1 MKQADLERYHDRL
14 TALYHRLR
22 GDVSSLE
29 EGAYRQ
35 TGGEASGNLSNMP
48 LHMADLG
55 SDTFEQQVTLSLL
68 ENEENQLLE
77 ITDALERIRR
87 GTFGRC
93 EACGKEIAAE
103 RLDAVPYTRYCAA
116 DARKVQA
123 DARADRLGSL

>member
-1 MKQADLERYHDRL
+1 MKQADVERYRDRL
-14 TALYHRLR
+14 TVLYHRLK

-55 SDTFEQQVTLSLL
+55 SDSFEQQVTLSLL

-77 ITDALERIRR
+77 ITDALERIRQ
-87 GTFGRC
+87 GKFGRC
-93 EACGKEIAAE
+93 QVCGEEVASE
-103 RLDAVPYTRYCAA
+103 RLEVVPYTRYCAA
-116 DARKVQA
+116 DARKVEGGA
-123 DARADRLGSL
+123 PVDRSGDL